1 MKLKE
6 LTDSIANATRVHIK
20 EDSLLYVGYVG
31 NLASKAGELLERNV
45 KEVGFHCIPRNK
57 SKEEIDQKE
66 LDAYVC
72 ADVWFEIYFEIK
84 IA

>member
-20 EDSLLYVGYVG
+20 ADSLLYVGYVG

-45 KEVGFHCIPRNK
+45 K
-57 SKEEIDQKE
+57 
-66 LDAYVC
+66 
-72 ADVWFEIYFEIK
+72 
-84 IA
+84 